1 MSNRN
6 GKKAKL
12 NKKHTFSLANKI
24 CPVCQSS
31 LDKCGEH
38 DRKGHSYHRVCK
50 TCNYS
55 NF

>member
-1 MSNRN
+1 MSNRD
-6 GKKAKL
+6 GRRSKKS
-12 NKKHTFSLANKI
+12 KKHKKKYANKI

-38 DRKGHSYHRVCK
+38 DRDGHGHHRICK
-50 TCNYS
+50 TCNFS

>member
-1 MSNRN
+1 MSNRD
-6 GKKAKL
+6 GRRAKS
-12 NKKHTFSLANKI
+12 NKKHKFSRANKI

-38 DRKGHSYHRVCK
+38 DHKGHGHHRICK
-50 TCNYS
+50 TCSYS